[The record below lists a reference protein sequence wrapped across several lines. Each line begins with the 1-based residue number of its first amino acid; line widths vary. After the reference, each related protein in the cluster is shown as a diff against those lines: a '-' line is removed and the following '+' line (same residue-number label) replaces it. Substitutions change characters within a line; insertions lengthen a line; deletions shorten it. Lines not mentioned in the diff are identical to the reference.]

1 MWVVQFAVLLIDQD
15 NPLRRNAPINSNF
28 QHPVHQATHG
38 YLSIVRARGVKF
50 GQWLESQACKFFLL
64 EKKKKVSNPPLGWGI
79 WAPGRREFKRANLQ
93 KFRYPEACLRWILK
107 LGIDGHINQGNPLQ
121 CSLEKVAKLFCE
133 CYH

>member
-50 GQWLESQACKFFLL
+50 GQWLESQACKFFHL
-64 EKKKKVSNPPLGWGI
+64 EKKKRYQIRLFGGAFEPRGG
-79 WAPGRREFKRANLQ
+79 REFKRANVQ

-121 CSLEKVAKLFCE
+121 CSLENVAKLVCE

>member
-50 GQWLESQACKFFLL
+50 GQWLESQACKFFHL
-64 EKKKKVSNPPLGWGI
+64 EKKKGI
-79 WAPGRREFKRANLQ
+79 KSASLVGHLSPGGGREFKRAYVQ

-121 CSLEKVAKLFCE
+121 CSLENVAKLVCE